1 MFKKTQNSLDSIYIY
16 IMVIGRVPIIQYEG
30 ELYENSWEVFCEKVG

>member
-1 MFKKTQNSLDSIYIY
+1 MFKKKQNSLDGMYI
-16 IMVIGRVPIIQYEG
+16 IVIGRVIQYEG

>member
-1 MFKKTQNSLDSIYIY
+1 MFKKTQNSLDSIYIT
-16 IMVIGRVPIIQYEG
+16 VVGRVPIIQYEG

>member
-1 MFKKTQNSLDSIYIY
+1 MFKKKQNSLDGMYI
-16 IMVIGRVPIIQYEG
+16 IVIGRVPITQYEG